1 MARVM
6 IVDDSPE
13 LRSSLSIQLQR
24 VGHTVST
31 AKHGRDALD
40 RLKIDPVDLILLDYH
55 MPFWDGVESMVLF
68 NQNGIKSPVIA
79 YTCKAAQESS
89 PFETVMASLG
99 AAAAVRCSRNVD
111 ELLRTTE
118 RLANPAQAPAPAY
131 PESILWDNVRMLTF
145 GERDVT
151 ILFRN
156 EATPQKYYFADR
168 EEMERVLASWFAQRG
183 GSSSKGRRD
192 TSS

>member
-1 MARVM
+1 M

-79 YTCKAAQESS
+79 YTCKAAQEAS

-118 RLANPAQAPAPAY
+118 RFANPSAAPATAY
-131 PESILWDNVRMLTF
+131 PASILWDNVRMLNF
-145 GERDVT
+145 GEREIT
-151 ILFRN
+151 ILYRN
-156 EATPQKYYFADR
+156 EITPQRYDFASR
-168 EEMERVLASWFAQRG
+168 EEMERVLAAWFAN
-183 GSSSKGRRD
+183 RRPVPPISGNSD
-192 TSS
+192 H